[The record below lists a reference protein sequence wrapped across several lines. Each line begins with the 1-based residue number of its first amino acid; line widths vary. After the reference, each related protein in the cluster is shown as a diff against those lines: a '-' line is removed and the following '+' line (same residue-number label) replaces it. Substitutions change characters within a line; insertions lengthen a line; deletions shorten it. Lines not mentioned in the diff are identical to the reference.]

1 MITRDLFP
9 IISVRRKDS
18 ASHLGTKKYNDNEF
32 CITCKFNVT
41 LSSEAETLKIRIRLS
56 SIIIGMQCP
65 MTTRD
70 LHVRNMRSICDV
82 IIIHDDKSNEIVCLT
97 CEFCRFVEVAYI
109 EKGEGAAVIVSTEK
123 K

>member
-1 MITRDLFP
+1 MSEENTQQVIWEQKNTMTMNFVSRASLTC
-9 IISVRRKDS
+9 VLRK
-18 ASHLGTKKYNDNEF
+18 
-32 CITCKFNVT
+32 T